1 MSDLK
6 WVKLT
11 VGMFDNRKIKHIR
24 KLPEGNNIVLIW
36 VMLLTM
42 AGRCNANGFIF
53 LTENIP
59 YTVKMLA
66 DELGFEES
74 VVKMALAVF
83 EKLDMARMDGDFI
96 SISGWEEHQGIN
108 GMEKIREQN
117 RARKQRERER
127 KKALQ
132 LEGDASGAA
141 HGAGQAANGKAIG
154 TLHGISAEAMGM
166 ACGMPYGVTEKV
178 TGMSRDVTQQN
189 KNKIKINMPISS
201 NENIG
206 IAGGMPAGQPS
217 GPEGAKRGN
226 LQYGRIKD
234 DFNAVC
240 KTLPEIKAMS
250 EARKRGIRALINELE
265 NLGMLEGLTP
275 YGKLHQLFLAVQSS
289 DFLSGRDGKWRKCS
303 FDWILKKQNALK
315 ILEGNYANKGGRDN
329 GRDSSEPRSPDNGF
343 LGDVTSEA
351 LERFRRNGS
360 GSAL

>member
-74 VVKMALAVF
+74 VVKMALTVF
-83 EKLDMARMDGDFI
+83 EKLDMACMDGDFI

-132 LEGDASGAA
+132 LEGDVSGAA
-141 HGAGQAANGKAIG
+141 QGAGQVANGKAIG
-154 TLHGISAEAMGM
+154 APHGITAEAMGT
-166 ACGMPYGVTEKV
+166 ACGMPYGVTEEV

-189 KNKIKINMPISS
+189 KNKININMSISS
-201 NENIG
+201 NENID
-206 IAGGMPAGQPS
+206 IAGWMPAGQALE
-217 GPEGAKRGN
+217 PEGAKRGN
-226 LQYGRIKD
+226 LQYDRIKD
-234 DFNAVC
+234 DFNTVC

-275 YGKLHQLFLAVQSS
+275 YEKLHQLFLAVQSS

-315 ILEGNYANKGGRDN
+315 ILEGNYANKGSRDN
-329 GRDSSEPRSPDNGF
+329 GRDNREPRKPDNGF

-351 LERFRRNGS
+351 LQRFQRNGS
-360 GSAL
+360 GSAP